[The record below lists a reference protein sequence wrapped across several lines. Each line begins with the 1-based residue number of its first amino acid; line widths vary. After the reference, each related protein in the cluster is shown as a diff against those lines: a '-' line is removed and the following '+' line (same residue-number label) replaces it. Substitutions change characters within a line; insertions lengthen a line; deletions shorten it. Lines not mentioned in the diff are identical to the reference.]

1 MTIIGSAP
9 VSPDIL
15 KFFRQ
20 MVECDLREGYG
31 QTETC
36 AAAFIMYEGD
46 HEYGS
51 VGGPNACLQFKL
63 VDVP

>member
-1 MTIIGSAP
+1 
-9 VSPDIL
+9 
-15 KFFRQ
+15 

-36 AAAFIMYEGD
+36 AASFITYKGD
-46 HEYGS
+46 YEYGT
-51 VGGPNACLQFKL
+51 VGGPNSCVEFKL